1 MSDPKDDDVL
11 DESLEFEEV
20 DESLDGEFVK
30 EESKQRESDN
40 LDRAQELV
48 LIETVKAEADLKR
61 RQNELLLKRQALIM
75 YGSAG
80 ALGMTFLLILT
91 IAIKSFLFDG
101 ANDPSPVLTYPV
113 NEQAFV
119 SPPNAVV
126 KSNEIMLPNE
136 GAVPPRNGGVVNS
149 VSPIAVQVDTAPGN
163 GTRSSIATPDRE
175 SKRIANAALLRMLA
189 SSDIGETVSA
199 PSATLSTQPANKP
212 TSDRASI
219 DKGAAS
225 VQVIP
230 DTQVMAVDVTDKAQ
244 VLTGGATKPHRSSS
258 PSLEYTVEY
267 GDTLLGIAINYGL
280 NFERFAA
287 VNNIPAP
294 YRMSVGQRLVL
305 KDDVVLEF
313 KPVATAEVTTAPV
326 TIDLPERAQYQ
337 PENKAQLQTV
347 KERTESGYVIF
358 AVSGSSVYVFD
369 RLEEKTVEARVQR
382 VLPRCG
388 RVLRVS
394 SSKDRVITENC
405 LDIIPGA
412 V

>member
-30 EESKQRESDN
+30 EESKQRENDN

-101 ANDPSPVLTYPV
+101 ANEPSPVLTYPV
-113 NEQAFV
+113 SEQAFV
-119 SPPNAVV
+119 TPPNAVV

-136 GAVPPRNGGVVNS
+136 GAVSPRNGGVVSS
-149 VSPIAVQVDTAPGN
+149 VPPIAVQADRATGN

-212 TSDRASI
+212 TSDRPFI

-230 DTQVMAVDVTDKAQ
+230 DKQVMAVDVTDKAQ

-326 TIDLPERAQYQ
+326 TIDLPERVQYQ

-369 RLEEKTVEARVQR
+369 RVEEKTVEARVQR

-405 LDIIPGA
+405 LDISPGA

>member
-1 MSDPKDDDVL
+1 MSDPKDDDVF

-30 EESKQRESDN
+30 DESKQRKNDN

-80 ALGMTFLLILT
+80 AVGMTFLLILT

-101 ANDPSPVLTYPV
+101 ANDPSPVLTYPM

-119 SPPNAVV
+119 TPPNDVV

-149 VSPIAVQVDTAPGN
+149 DPPIAVQVDTAPGN

-244 VLTGGATKPHRSSS
+244 VLTGGATNPHRSSS

-267 GDTLLGIAINYGL
+267 GDTLLGIAIKYGL

-326 TIDLPERAQYQ
+326 TIDLPERVQYQ

-369 RLEEKTVEARVQR
+369 RVEEKTVEARVQR

-388 RVLRVS
+388 RVLKVS

>member
-11 DESLEFEEV
+11 DEWLEFEEV

-30 EESKQRESDN
+30 EESKQRENDN

-101 ANDPSPVLTYPV
+101 ANDPSPVLTYPM

-119 SPPNAVV
+119 TPPNAVV

-136 GAVPPRNGGVVNS
+136 GAVPPRNGGVVSS
-149 VSPIAVQVDTAPGN
+149 VPPIAVQADRATGN

-212 TSDRASI
+212 TSDRPFI

-230 DTQVMAVDVTDKAQ
+230 DKQVMAVDVTDKAQ
-244 VLTGGATKPHRSSS
+244 VLTGGATKPHRSS

-326 TIDLPERAQYQ
+326 TIDLPERVQYQ

-369 RLEEKTVEARVQR
+369 RVEEKTVEARVQR

-405 LDIIPGA
+405 LDISPGA

>member
-30 EESKQRESDN
+30 EESKQRENDN

-101 ANDPSPVLTYPV
+101 ANEPSPVLTYPV
-113 NEQAFV
+113 SEQAFV
-119 SPPNAVV
+119 TPPNAVV

-136 GAVPPRNGGVVNS
+136 GAVSPRNGGVVSS
-149 VSPIAVQVDTAPGN
+149 VPPIAVQADRATGN

-199 PSATLSTQPANKP
+199 PSATLSTQPANKA
-212 TSDRASI
+212 TSDRPFI

-326 TIDLPERAQYQ
+326 TIDLPERVQYQ

-369 RLEEKTVEARVQR
+369 RVEEKTVEARVQR

-405 LDIIPGA
+405 LDISPGA

>member
-20 DESLDGEFVK
+20 DESLDGEFVNNG
-30 EESKQRESDN
+30 SKQRGNDN
-40 LDRAQELV
+40 LGRAQELV

-80 ALGMTFLLILT
+80 AVGMTFLLILT

-101 ANDPSPVLTYPV
+101 SNEPSPVLTYPV

-119 SPPNAVV
+119 TPPNVV
-126 KSNEIMLPNE
+126 VESNEIMLPNE
-136 GAVPPRNGGVVNS
+136 GAVLPRNGGVVSS
-149 VSPIAVQVDTAPGN
+149 VPPIAVQVDRAPGN
-163 GTRSSIATPDRE
+163 GARSSIATPDRE

-244 VLTGGATKPHRSSS
+244 VLAGGATKPHRSSS

-313 KPVATAEVTTAPV
+313 KPVATAKVTNAPV
-326 TIDLPERAQYQ
+326 TIDLPERVQYQ

-382 VLPRCG
+382 ELPRCG